1 MAAPIPRLPDYAG
14 FARDALDEAL
24 CYLCSHLYAAEYRL
38 LLAIREWDSRELW
51 GLYGVKSTAH
61 WLNYKCGIGLGA
73 AREKVRVARALAGLP
88 DVSAALSRGEIS
100 YSKVRAITRV
110 ATPDNEAY
118 LLELARHGTASYMER
133 TVSAYVHVE
142 RLNDPERILRQRRE
156 RGLNWYFDD
165 HGMLVIQG
173 RFPPEEGALLLRAIE
188 AMRERLYREER
199 AQESDDFSEVA
210 CGKVERDV
218 TSGIMARRGDA
229 LIRLVETGAAA
240 EPRPLGPDRVHV
252 MLHVPVQTGEG
263 EPVDTS
269 EPLQP
274 VDPHPRLDPGTVVSW
289 QTARRLA
296 CDAART
302 LMVESG
308 KGEALSVGRRSRTVP
323 GHIRR
328 ALEHRDGGC
337 RFPGCT
343 QQRFVD
349 AHHIHHWADGGETA
363 LDNLVLLCRFHH
375 RLVHEEGFGCERT
388 PDGEMV
394 FRTPEGD
401 IMPEAFP
408 LKPHDCVDIATLNRQ
423 AGLQITSRTCNG
435 GWKGERMCLSDA
447 VMVLQ
452 WKTHRRGYVPPPPR
466 DPM

>member
-1 MAAPIPRLPDYAG
+1 M
-14 FARDALDEAL
+14 
-24 CYLCSHLYAAEYRL
+24 H
-38 LLAIREWDSRELW
+38 
-51 GLYGVKSTAH
+51 
-61 WLNYKCGIGLGA
+61 
-73 AREKVRVARALAGLP
+73 
-88 DVSAALSRGEIS
+88 
-100 YSKVRAITRV
+100 
-110 ATPDNEAY
+110 
-118 LLELARHGTASYMER
+118 MER

-156 RGLNWYFDD
+156 RGLNWSFDD
-165 HGMLVIQG
+165 YGMLVIQG
-173 RFPPEEGALLLRAIE
+173 RFPPEEGALLIRAIE
-188 AMRERLYREER
+188 AMRERIYREER
-199 AQESDDFSEVA
+199 AQESDDLHEVA

-218 TSGIMARRGDA
+218 SCGVSVRRGDA
-229 LIRLVETGAAA
+229 LIRLIETGAGA

-252 MLHVPVQTGEG
+252 MLHVPVQSGEADHVQAGTAERG
-263 EPVDTS
+263 EHTPD
-269 EPLQP
+269 PIA
-274 VDPHPRLDPGTVVSW
+274 PHPRLDPGTVVSW

-308 KGEALSVGRRSRTVP
+308 KGEPLSVGRRSRTVP
-323 GHIRR
+323 GHMRR

-343 QQRFVD
+343 EHRYVD

-375 RLVHEEGFGCERT
+375 RLAHEEGFGCERT
-388 PDGEMV
+388 SAGDIV
-394 FRTPEGD
+394 FRTPEGEV
-401 IMPEAFP
+401 MPEAFP

-423 AGLQITSRTCNG
+423 AGLQITTRTCNG

-452 WKTHRRGYVPPPPR
+452 WKTHGHVPPPR
-466 DPM
+466 NVLAG